1 MNCLLKRIIEGNIE
15 GRVEVA
21 GRQGR
26 RRKHLMDDLKGIR
39 SFGAMQ

>member
-21 GRQGR
+21 GD
-26 RRKHLMDDLKGIR
+26 KEEDVSI
-39 SFGAMQ
+39 

>member
-1 MNCLLKRIIEGNIE
+1 MNCLLKRIIEENIE

-26 RRKHLMDDLKGIR
+26 RRKHLMDELKGIR
-39 SFGAMQ
+39 SYGAMQ